1 MSVVMADLL
10 ADLRAESDD
19 LDALL
24 APLPADAWELPT
36 PAAGWAVRDQVSH
49 LAAFDEVTA
58 RQAGDAAA
66 FRAEV
71 AELTALGDDFT
82 EHVAR
87 SHRGRTP
94 DDLRAWFRAARAHMI
109 DVFAGVD
116 PAAMLPWFGP
126 PMSAASSMTARLMET
141 WAHGQDVA
149 DAVGV
154 LRVPTARLRHVA
166 HLGVATRG
174 FALGSRGLAAVD
186 PVHVALSAPDGS
198 TWRWGPPDAP
208 DAVRG
213 PALDF
218 CLLVTRRRH
227 RDDLALEV
235 TGPAAR
241 AWVDVAQAF
250 AGPPGADPVPR
261 RAVS

>member
-1 MSVVMADLL
+1 MPVVMADLL

-24 APLPADAWELPT
+24 APRPADAWELPT

-49 LAAFDEVTA
+49 LAAFDEVTT
-58 RQAGDAAA
+58 RQAGDPDA

-71 AELTALGDDFT
+71 DELWTLGDDFT

-87 SHRGRTP
+87 SHRGRAP
-94 DDLRAWFRAARAHMI
+94 DDLLRWFRTARTTMI
-109 DVFAGVD
+109 DVFSGVD
-116 PAAMLPWFGP
+116 PTTMLPWFGP

-149 DAVGV
+149 DALGV
-154 LRVPTARLRHVA
+154 VRTPTARLGHVA

-174 FALGSRGLAAVD
+174 FALGSRGLPADD
-186 PVHVALSAPDGS
+186 PVHVALAAPDGS
-198 TWRWGPPDAP
+198 TWRWGPSDAR
-208 DAVRG
+208 DTVRG

-235 TGPAAR
+235 SGPAAH

-250 AGPPGADPVPR
+250 AGPPGADPLRQVAP
-261 RAVS
+261 